1 MNANDSERRLLKG
14 CNPSL
19 YSDLLMDIQLRLDYL
34 IKRLD
39 SKDGAD
45 EKKFDECFQSM
56 LDSGSKLVQASR
68 MPLSS
73 ITQ

>member
-1 MNANDSERRLLKG
+1 
-14 CNPSL
+14 
-19 YSDLLMDIQLRLDYL
+19 MDIQLKLDYL